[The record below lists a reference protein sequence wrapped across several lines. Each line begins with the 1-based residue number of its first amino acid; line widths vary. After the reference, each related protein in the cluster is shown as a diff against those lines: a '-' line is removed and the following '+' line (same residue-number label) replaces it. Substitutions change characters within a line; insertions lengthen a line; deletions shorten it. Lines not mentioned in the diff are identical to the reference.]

1 MIVYYIYI
9 YDCDQYLMIN
19 LEKTF
24 DQLFP
29 ICRSITG
36 AGYRQSFNLIKKF
49 IPFKKY
55 KYKSGKKVFDWK
67 VPNEWN
73 IRDAY
78 VENSKGEK
86 VIDFNLNNLHIMSY
100 STPIKK
106 IMALSELDKYLHSI
120 PHLPNY
126 IPYVTSYYKKKWGF
140 CLSHNH
146 RIKLKNENYKVLINS
161 SLKKGFV
168 EWGECLLKKTVKD
181 NSLKKDTILITS
193 YLCHPSM
200 ANNEL
205 SGPLIQI
212 LIYLK
217 LKKLKKRKFNY
228 LFVINPETIGSIC
241 FIHKKLNFL
250 KEKMLSGL
258 VLTCLGGPENKLS
271 YKLSREGNSLFDRY
285 FNKLAKNK
293 KIKIR
298 RFDTNGSDER
308 QYCSSEC
315 NLPVGQLAR
324 TVYGKNKEYHT
335 SADNKKFVK
344 LKKFKKTS
352 NDIFNFIKDNE
363 KQIFLR
369 RKQPYC
375 EIQLGKRGLYPNT
388 NSPNTWKDSSD
399 NVLNS
404 KDQLDIITNILAA
417 ADGLTVLSDVKFDK
431 KYTYRNI
438 KKVYDKLKKR
448 GLLY

>member
-1 MIVYYIYI
+1 
-9 YDCDQYLMIN
+9 
-19 LEKTF
+19 
-24 DQLFP
+24 
-29 ICRSITG
+29 
-36 AGYRQSFNLIKKF
+36 
-49 IPFKKY
+49 
-55 KYKSGKKVFDWK
+55 
-67 VPNEWN
+67 
-73 IRDAY
+73 
-78 VENSKGEK
+78 
-86 VIDFNLNNLHIMSY
+86 
-100 STPIKK
+100 
-106 IMALSELDKYLHSI
+106 
-120 PHLPNY
+120 
-126 IPYVTSYYKKKWGF
+126 
-140 CLSHNH
+140 
-146 RIKLKNENYKVLINS
+146 
-161 SLKKGFV
+161 
-168 EWGECLLKKTVKD
+168 
-181 NSLKKDTILITS
+181 
-193 YLCHPSM
+193 
-200 ANNEL
+200 
-205 SGPLIQI
+205 
-212 LIYLK
+212 
-217 LKKLKKRKFNY
+217 
-228 LFVINPETIGSIC
+228 
-241 FIHKKLNFL
+241 
-250 KEKMLSGL
+250 MLSGL

>member
-120 PHLPNY
+120 QHLPNY

-146 RIKLKNENYKVLINS
+146 RIKLKNEN
-161 SLKKGFV
+161 
-168 EWGECLLKKTVKD
+168 
-181 NSLKKDTILITS
+181 
-193 YLCHPSM
+193 
-200 ANNEL
+200 
-205 SGPLIQI
+205 
-212 LIYLK
+212 
-217 LKKLKKRKFNY
+217 
-228 LFVINPETIGSIC
+228 
-241 FIHKKLNFL
+241 
-250 KEKMLSGL
+250 
-258 VLTCLGGPENKLS
+258 
-271 YKLSREGNSLFDRY
+271 
-285 FNKLAKNK
+285 
-293 KIKIR
+293 
-298 RFDTNGSDER
+298 
-308 QYCSSEC
+308 
-315 NLPVGQLAR
+315 
-324 TVYGKNKEYHT
+324 
-335 SADNKKFVK
+335 
-344 LKKFKKTS
+344 
-352 NDIFNFIKDNE
+352 
-363 KQIFLR
+363 
-369 RKQPYC
+369 
-375 EIQLGKRGLYPNT
+375 
-388 NSPNTWKDSSD
+388 
-399 NVLNS
+399 
-404 KDQLDIITNILAA
+404 
-417 ADGLTVLSDVKFDK
+417 
-431 KYTYRNI
+431 
-438 KKVYDKLKKR
+438 
-448 GLLY
+448 